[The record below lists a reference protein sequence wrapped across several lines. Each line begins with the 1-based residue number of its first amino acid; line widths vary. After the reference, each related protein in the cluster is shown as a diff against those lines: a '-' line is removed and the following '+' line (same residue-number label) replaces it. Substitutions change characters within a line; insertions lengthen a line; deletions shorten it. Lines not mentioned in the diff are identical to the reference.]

1 MPQVTDIAFR
11 GELLGDD
18 KLAKQ
23 LAYLANG
30 ALTVEILRPTV
41 KKAMEIAYDRAQAL
55 IPVSA
60 EKHKSYLGHELPPGF
75 AKASIRI
82 ITRQRS
88 DKQAVTA
95 VMGVRKEA
103 YYAVQFVEVGTSKQQ
118 AQPWLR
124 PAFASTASAQ
134 ADSVADDFKTRVLK
148 VRQIVDV

>member
-1 MPQVTDIAFR
+1 MSETYEIQFS
-11 GELLGDD
+11 GQLLGDD
-18 KLAKQ
+18 KLAQQ

-30 ALTVEILRPTV
+30 ALTVSILRPTV

-55 IPVSA
+55 IPTSA

-95 VMGVRKEA
+95 IMGVRKEA
-103 YYAVQFVEVGTSKQQ
+103 YYAVQFVEIGTAKQQ

-124 PAFASTASAQ
+124 PSMASTASAQ
-134 ADSVADDFKTRVLK
+134 ADSVAQDFKTRILK
-148 VRQIVDV
+148 VRQIVSV